1 MNQPAPAPSP
11 PALPVSLAANPKL
24 SSWLKFSSNGQVT
37 ISPGKVEIG
46 QGIVTALAQ
55 IAADELDIDLSRVQ
69 MIRASTAT
77 SPNEGVT
84 SGSLSIQQSG
94 RALRHACAEVRRIF
108 LQQAAERLGVDIDAL
123 DIEDGT
129 ISGPGNVRTSYWELA
144 EEVSLDRDATPGVTP
159 KIASRRALAGNSI
172 QRIDI
177 PDKVLGRPRFIHDQ
191 ALAGMLHG
199 RVLRPE
205 NARAKL
211 IELKEDGARAVAG
224 LVAIVRDGSFAGV
237 VSETEHG
244 AEAAL
249 NALRK
254 GASWSDGEPLPD
266 ENDLASFLKAQPSES
281 TIIDKKT
288 AASPGT
294 AARTI
299 RRQYTRPY
307 IAHASIAPSCA
318 MAQWHGD
325 RVHVWTHSQGVYLLR
340 ADLAL
345 VLKLPVENIT
355 VEHMEGAGCYGHNAA
370 DDVALDAVLLAKAAG
385 GRPVR
390 VQWSRQGEMSDA
402 PFGAAMAIEIEADLD
417 AQGEIID
424 WRHSIWGNGHVA
436 RPGRAAQPALL
447 AGFELANPF
456 PRMISTNPPQANGG
470 GGDRNSI
477 PLYDFPSWRIES
489 HRLTTM
495 PIRTSALRT
504 LGGQGNVFAI
514 ESILDEIAAERGED
528 PVAFR
533 LRHLRD
539 ERAKDVIRAVAARAK
554 WKPEKQPGI
563 GHGVGFARY
572 KNTGAYCAA
581 IAEIEGAEEISVRK
595 LTLAVDVGEAINPD
609 GVINQIEGGA
619 IQATSWVL
627 KERVRFDRQRITSTS
642 WTEYPIL
649 RFSEVPD
656 VEVEV
661 IQRSGYRPG
670 RRRRGCP
677 WPGYGGHRQRRIRRA
692 RRAGARSA
700 DHARQ
705 DHCRDGID
713 LMSSLNILS
722 GGAAQGLVGS
732 LTPAFKA
739 QTGFDIAG
747 EFGAVGVM
755 ADKLRKGTP
764 ADIVIL
770 TAALVAKLAE
780 EKLVVATSIADVGLV
795 ETALAVRTGDPL
807 AAVRDAADLR
817 EALLASDAIFVPDT
831 KASTAG
837 IHVANVLQQLGIA
850 DEVAARLRIFPNG
863 ATAMRELAASE
874 ARRPI
879 GCTQS
884 TEIIST
890 KGRNPVRFTAA
901 GLRTCDHVHGRH
913 HGRRRPPATSPGPD
927 RPVDRCR
934 TT

>member
-1 MNQPAPAPSP
+1 MSKPAPAPSP
-11 PALPVSLAANPKL
+11 PALPVSLAANPTL
-24 SSWLKFSSNGQVT
+24 SSWLKISSNGQVT
-37 ISPGKVEIG
+37 VSPGKVEIG

-69 MIRASTAT
+69 MIRTSTAA

-94 RALRHACAEVRRIF
+94 RALRHVCAEVRRIF
-108 LQQAAERLGVDIDAL
+108 LQQAAERLGVGVDAL

-159 KIASRRALAGNSI
+159 KIATSRALAGHSV

-177 PDKVLGRPRFIHDQ
+177 PDKVMGRPRFIHDH

-211 IELKEDGARAVAG
+211 LGLREDGARAVAG

-244 AEAAL
+244 AELAVQ
-249 NALRK
+249 ALRK
-254 GASWSDGEPLPD
+254 GAAWSDGDPLPD
-266 ENDLASFLKAQPSES
+266 ESDLAAFLKAQPTES
-281 TIIDKKT
+281 TVINTKT
-288 AASPGT
+288 AASPGA

-299 RRQYTRPY
+299 KRQYTRPY

-318 MAQWHGD
+318 MAQWDGD

-370 DDVALDAVLLAKAAG
+370 DDVALDAVLLAKAAN

-417 AQGEIID
+417 AQGEIVD
-424 WRHSIWGNGHVA
+424 WRHSIWSNGHAA

-447 AGFELANPF
+447 AGFELADPF

-477 PLYDFPSWRIES
+477 PLYDFPSWQIES

-528 PVAFR
+528 PIAFR

-554 WKPEKQPGI
+554 WKPEKQPGVGYGI
-563 GHGVGFARY
+563 GFGRY

-581 IAEIEGAEEISVRK
+581 IAEIEGAEEISARK

-619 IQATSWVL
+619 IQAVSWVL

-661 IQRSGYRPG
+661 IQRP
-670 RRRRGCP
+670 
-677 WPGYGGHRQRRIRRA
+677 
-692 RRAGARSA
+692 
-700 DHARQ
+700 D
-705 DHCRDGID
+705 ID
-713 LMSSLNILS
+713 P
-722 GGAAQGLVGS
+722 VG
-732 LTPAFKA
+732 
-739 QTGFDIAG
+739 AG
-747 EFGAVGVM
+747 EAAHGPV
-755 ADKLRKGTP
+755 
-764 ADIVIL
+764 
-770 TAALVAKLAE
+770 TAA
-780 EKLVVATSIADVGLV
+780 IANAVFD
-795 ETALAVRTGDPL
+795 ALGVR
-807 AAVRDAADLR
+807 VRDLPITRDRIIAA
-817 EALLASDAIFVPDT
+817 
-831 KASTAG
+831 
-837 IHVANVLQQLGIA
+837 
-850 DEVAARLRIFPNG
+850 
-863 ATAMRELAASE
+863 MEL
-874 ARRPI
+874 
-879 GCTQS
+879 
-884 TEIIST
+884 
-890 KGRNPVRFTAA
+890 
-901 GLRTCDHVHGRH
+901 
-913 HGRRRPPATSPGPD
+913 TS
-927 RPVDRCR
+927 
-934 TT
+934 